1 MASSEVAKAYPG
13 KKLGKD
19 IPWGAV
25 GMYTYFHDR
34 IGIGLKQM
42 MAGSRKFKLECL
54 ERDDIASLTP
64 YARQV
69 TGVETID
76 EMAARVMPGILE
88 YFD

>member
-1 MASSEVAKAYPG
+1 
-13 KKLGKD
+13 
-19 IPWGAV
+19 
-25 GMYTYFHDR
+25 
-34 IGIGLKQM
+34 M